1 MSESSI
7 EIPLVQETIK
17 PENVGVQRNA
27 TEKTNSPS
35 SGMKVLSR
43 YLRASTGSCHDYCKY
58 GRKHEVEAKARF
70 PIRNF
75 IMERRGEGW
84 GVETAASAER
94 KIKFSISSKPSP
106 GSETRKEVSSS
117 SKKGTLS
124 LEEDLSAF
132 EGIDVSVQENPNN
145 PNLEPKQSNL
155 SSLPG
160 HGCSINERNR
170 ETRKSK
176 AVLEGQYSRRTSKNR
191 SKERRTS
198 LLGERKALVPPTAP
212 LSTKNSVRRGPC
224 TIARKTQN
232 KIKDAEPENASNENI
247 PEKTLYI
254 IESTLEN
261 RTLEPTQDAVR
272 TPNSFPSS
280 TSTTGSNPYS
290 QKISRPSRSGIPA
303 SQSPPSPSPSSPGN
317 KGLRRIRK
325 ETHGT
330 KPPLSS
336 LSSTS
341 PSEYLDSK
349 ENGVTSL
356 HQTKLTEK
364 KKVSLQA
371 EHRIRDR
378 GAGKLASES
387 KNCSVQKMRF
397 RRGTILDLKLE
408 NTTPRRLKF
417 RRVKLLGEIQN
428 GKEDIPKGSI
438 ESNEVV
444 KDQNWEG
451 KGATIKRSLRKKE
464 SSEGELISAKTNSHK
479 AVLRHQGVEGTTT
492 RRRSFRRKETNGSEL
507 GGTRT
512 NSEKVVLRHQN
523 VAGKKEVQSLFN
535 NVIEETA
542 SKLVESRKSKV
553 KALVGAF
560 ETVISLQ
567 DTKPSAATACAS

>member
-1 MSESSI
+1 MAESST

-27 TEKTNSPS
+27 NEKANFPS
-35 SGMKVLSR
+35 GGMKVLSR

-58 GRKHEVEAKARF
+58 GRKHEVEAKARV

-75 IMERRGEGW
+75 IMERGGEGW

-94 KIKFSISSKPSP
+94 KINFSISSKPSP

-117 SKKGTLS
+117 SKRGTLS

-170 ETRKSK
+170 ETGKGK
-176 AVLEGQYSRRTSKNR
+176 AVVEGQYSRRTSKNR

-212 LSTKNSVRRGPC
+212 LSTKNSVRRALC

-261 RTLEPTQDAVR
+261 RTLEPTQDAVH
-272 TPNSFPSS
+272 TPNNSSPSS
-280 TSTTGSNPYS
+280 TSTTRSTPYS

-303 SQSPPSPSPSSPGN
+303 SRSPPSPSSPGN
-317 KGLRRIRK
+317 KGLRRTRQ

-336 LSSTS
+336 LQLSLSSTS
-341 PSEYLDSK
+341 PSEYPDSK

-364 KKVSLQA
+364 KKASLQA
-371 EHRIRDR
+371 EHRIRAR
-378 GAGKLASES
+378 GAGKLVSES
-387 KNCSVQKMRF
+387 KDCSVQKMRF
-397 RRGTILDLKLE
+397 RRGTVLDLKPE
-408 NTTPRRLKF
+408 NNTPRRLKF

-444 KDQNWEG
+444 FKDQNGEG
-451 KGATIKRSLRKKE
+451 KGATIKRSLRRKE
-464 SSEGELISAKTNSHK
+464 SSEGELISAKTSSHK
-479 AVLRHQGVEGTTT
+479 AVLRHQGAEGTT

-507 GGTRT
+507 AGTRT

-567 DTKPSAATACAS
+567 DT